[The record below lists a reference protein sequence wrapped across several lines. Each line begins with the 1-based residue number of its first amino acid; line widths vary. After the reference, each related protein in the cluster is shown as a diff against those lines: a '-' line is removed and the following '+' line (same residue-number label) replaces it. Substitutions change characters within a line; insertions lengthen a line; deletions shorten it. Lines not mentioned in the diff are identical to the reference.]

1 MAILASRTKTGI
13 SWISESI
20 ALFKQAPRKWLS
32 LALVYLGLFVLL
44 PSVPGLQIFGFIT
57 VLIWPAFIAIAMRM
71 YRNTEVNKE
80 ENFSAITQLI
90 QPQMRVLIFLGLVN
104 LIYFILVS
112 ILLSTDMKVLADIIE
127 NQNKLSEQEMAAA
140 IKTMMPIFLKL
151 FLMFVPLVVATWFTP
166 MLIAFNGYS
175 LGKAIKSS
183 IAGSLQYIIAL
194 IAAWLLLSAASMTLM
209 IVASLL
215 VGMFAVIAPAI
226 AQPLMPVL
234 MFGCLLVSIAVTLA
248 FQYVSYRDVFRAA

>member
-13 SWISESI
+13 SWITESI
-20 ALFKQAPRKWLS
+20 ALFKQAPRKWLL

-44 PSVPGLQIFGFIT
+44 PSVPGLQIFAFIT
-57 VLIWPAFIAIAMRM
+57 ILIWPVFIAIAMRM
-71 YRNTEVNKE
+71 YRNAEVNKE
-80 ENFSAITQLI
+80 ENFSAIMQLI
-90 QPQMRVLIFLGLVN
+90 QPRVRTLIFLGLVN
-104 LIYFILVS
+104 LVYFILVS
-112 ILLSTDMKVLADIIE
+112 ILLSTDMKVFAEVIE
-127 NQNKLSEQEMAAA
+127 NQKQLSEQEMTAA
-140 IKTMMPIFLKL
+140 IQTMMPIFLKL

-166 MLIAFNGYS
+166 MLIAFNGYR

-183 IAGSLQYIIAL
+183 IAASLQYIIAL
-194 IAAWLLLSAASMTLM
+194 VAAWLLLSAASMTLM

-226 AQPLMPVL
+226 VQPLVPVL

-248 FQYVSYRDVFRAA
+248 FQYVSYRDIFRAA